1 LGERLSL
8 PDLGAVLTA
17 DTDPAVGDAPLAR
30 SDCPFDLRGCCFL
43 GLVADHFEHEAMRV
57 EKERRVAVLAVL
69 GERPRRVEDLIAA
82 IADPL
87 VDAVHIGARWN
98 EKRYVLEPDPVP

>member
-1 LGERLSL
+1 
-8 PDLGAVLTA
+8 
-17 DTDPAVGDAPLAR
+17 
-30 SDCPFDLRGCCFL
+30 
-43 GLVADHFEHEAMRV
+43 MRV